1 MENQNQVTVTKSQ
14 ELQLMQQQADA
25 QFAMT
30 PAGQMVRT
38 FETTQRIGGMFAKST
53 IVPKAYQG
61 NVANCAI
68 AVDVAMHLGGGVS
81 PLTVMQNLVIVN
93 GTPTW
98 HAPFLV
104 ACINASEKYTPI
116 DYEEKNLGKI
126 GKGAK
131 VKVYVYE
138 NGKSTEKTITTDEY
152 ADVDNLACTAF
163 AYNLASGNKL
173 TGSTITVKMAMEE
186 GWYARSGSK
195 WKTMP
200 QQMLKYRAASFWQ
213 RAYEPGIAM
222 GFQTT
227 EEVHDTM
234 PEGATVVDVTDEPA
248 KTPAEKAMERAMA
261 KKAAQAEK
269 TAETEQSPAEAEKA
283 AQYEP
288 QEGKEGL
295 FAGNANY
302 GTTDPASTTAQPTAK
317 EGRSLV

>member
-1 MENQNQVTVTKSQ
+1 MENQITITKSE

-30 PAGQMVRT
+30 PAGQMIRT

-53 IVPKAYQG
+53 IVPKAYQN

-131 VKVYVYE
+131 VKVYVWE

-248 KTPAEKAMERAMA
+248 NMTLAEEAMAFAQGKKKRNKAENAPQQPIFPETDNNTAEGEKAPQSASGEATEANNNPKAER
-261 KKAAQAEK
+261 
-269 TAETEQSPAEAEKA
+269 T
-283 AQYEP
+283 
-288 QEGKEGL
+288 L
-295 FAGNANY
+295 
-302 GTTDPASTTAQPTAK
+302 
-317 EGRSLV
+317 L

>member
-1 MENQNQVTVTKSQ
+1 MENQNQVTVMKSE

-53 IVPKAYQG
+53 IVPKAYQN

-68 AVDVAMHLGGGVS
+68 AVDVAMHLGNGIS

-131 VKVYVYE
+131 VKVYVWE

-227 EEVHDTM
+227 EEVRDTM
-234 PEGATVVDVTDEPA
+234 PEGATVVDVTDEPT

-261 KKAAQAEK
+261 KKAAQAPK
-269 TAETEQSPAEAEKA
+269 AAEAEQSPAEAEKA
-283 AQYEP
+283 PQNEP
-288 QEGKEGL
+288 RETTEGNIAFVTE
-295 FAGNANY
+295 A
-302 GTTDPASTTAQPTAK
+302 PSTPNEPFNAK